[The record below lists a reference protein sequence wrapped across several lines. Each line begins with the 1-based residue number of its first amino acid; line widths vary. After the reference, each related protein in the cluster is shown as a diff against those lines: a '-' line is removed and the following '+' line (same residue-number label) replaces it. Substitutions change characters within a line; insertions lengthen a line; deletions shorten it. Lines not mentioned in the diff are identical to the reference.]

1 MKNTLPHLIN
11 LPPFVYRGLSVEN
24 YGLIRKVF
32 FVIYGKIISLI
43 INFTEKKIFCFLINL
58 FFRDTKVVY
67 SSGMYASQYNDKI
80 IYFPNKRVLRFVNNP
95 NLTID
100 RIYNTYCLDF
110 ISFDSND
117 KVIDCGAN
125 VGELYVALESKK
137 INVEYIAFEPD
148 ANTFDC
154 LSLNNQ
160 SGNLHNVALSN
171 INKEE
176 DFYLDNEGG
185 NSSLIDFG
193 AQKSIKVQSKKLDS
207 FNFKNIKL
215 LKIDAEGYEPEVLE
229 GAVNTLKEIEYVS
242 VDFGSERGVKQENTV
257 AEVNKIMYENNFH
270 LYKFSEFRIIGLYKR
285 N

>member
-1 MKNTLPHLIN
+1 M
-11 LPPFVYRGLSVEN
+11 
-24 YGLIRKVF
+24 
-32 FVIYGKIISLI
+32 
-43 INFTEKKIFCFLINL
+43 
-58 FFRDTKVVY
+58 
-67 SSGMYASQYNDKI
+67 
-80 IYFPNKRVLRFVNNP
+80 
-95 NLTID
+95 
-100 RIYNTYCLDF
+100 
-110 ISFDSND
+110 
-117 KVIDCGAN
+117 
-125 VGELYVALESKK
+125 
-137 INVEYIAFEPD
+137 
-148 ANTFDC
+148 
-154 LSLNNQ
+154 
-160 SGNLHNVALSN
+160 SN

>member
-1 MKNTLPHLIN
+1 M
-11 LPPFVYRGLSVEN
+11 
-24 YGLIRKVF
+24 
-32 FVIYGKIISLI
+32 
-43 INFTEKKIFCFLINL
+43 
-58 FFRDTKVVY
+58 
-67 SSGMYASQYNDKI
+67 
-80 IYFPNKRVLRFVNNP
+80 
-95 NLTID
+95 
-100 RIYNTYCLDF
+100 
-110 ISFDSND
+110 
-117 KVIDCGAN
+117 
-125 VGELYVALESKK
+125 YVALESKK